1 MAVSSLREKL
11 PMFDLQK
18 YKSPPWETS
27 LYKGIPI
34 EDIEVVRAMM
44 KLRGINY
51 RFRFR
56 GPRGSKRYQS
66 YIPKTMAKTFAVYDN
81 DYRY

>member
-1 MAVSSLREKL
+1 MINIKDYA
-11 PMFDLQK
+11 
-18 YKSPPWETS
+18 SPPWETS
-27 LYKGIPI
+27 LFKGIPI

-44 KLRGINY
+44 KLEGINY

-56 GPRGSKRYQS
+56 GPRPSRKYQS

>member
-1 MAVSSLREKL
+1 
-11 PMFDLQK
+11 
-18 YKSPPWETS
+18 
-27 LYKGIPI
+27 
-34 EDIEVVRAMM
+34 MM

-56 GPRGSKRYQS
+56 GPRGSKQYQS

-81 DYRY
+81 AYRY

>member
-1 MAVSSLREKL
+1 MAVLNLREKL

-18 YKSPPWETS
+18 YKSPPWQTS

-44 KLRGINY
+44 KLQGINY

-56 GPRGSKRYQS
+56 GPRGTKRYQS
-66 YIPKTMAKTFAVYDN
+66 YIPKTMAKTFAVYAN
-81 DYRY
+81 GR

>member
-1 MAVSSLREKL
+1 MINIKDYA
-11 PMFDLQK
+11 
-18 YKSPPWETS
+18 SPPWETS

-44 KLRGINY
+44 KLEGINY

-56 GPRGSKRYQS
+56 GPRGSRKYQS
-66 YIPKTMAKTFAVYDN
+66 YIPKTMATTFAVYDN
-81 DYRY
+81 DYRPY